1 MISEDKLGLGKEN
14 AFDVDAWGRIYFK
27 EKQSSRRKIT
37 GETSQRVESESQ

>member
-14 AFDVDAWGRIYFK
+14 AFDLDAWGRIYFK

-37 GETSQRVESESQ
+37 EETSQRVESESQ